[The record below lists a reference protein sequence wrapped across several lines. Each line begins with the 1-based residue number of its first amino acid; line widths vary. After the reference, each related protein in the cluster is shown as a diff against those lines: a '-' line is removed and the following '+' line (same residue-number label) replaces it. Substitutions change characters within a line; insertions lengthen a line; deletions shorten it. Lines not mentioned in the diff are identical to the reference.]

1 MATPVPDSLSHPIP
15 IPNYIVTIIVR
26 LSLLFY
32 CLVKV
37 GHKQAALGNCLGSRG
52 TRNMFGTYLELPT
65 AILICC
71 KKVTT
76 SRNTK
81 QLKMQQLLK
90 YWDFVCGCDEINL
103 RPVEKTSEVATPSR
117 QITHHQLIVPPP
129 VSQPPYTFD
138 YPQKG
143 VQRNHIQVFRDLWC
157 CFGKL
162 RTI

>member
-37 GHKQAALGNCLGSRG
+37 GHKQAAVGNCLGSRG

-65 AILICC
+65 AILICR

-90 YWDFVCGCDEINL
+90 YWDFVCGGHEINL
-103 RPVEKTSEVATPSR
+103 SPGERTSEVQTLSI
-117 QITHHQLIVPPP
+117 QITLHQLNVLPPISLP
-129 VSQPPYTFD
+129 RCPLD
-138 YPQKG
+138 
-143 VQRNHIQVFRDLWC
+143 
-157 CFGKL
+157 
-162 RTI
+162 